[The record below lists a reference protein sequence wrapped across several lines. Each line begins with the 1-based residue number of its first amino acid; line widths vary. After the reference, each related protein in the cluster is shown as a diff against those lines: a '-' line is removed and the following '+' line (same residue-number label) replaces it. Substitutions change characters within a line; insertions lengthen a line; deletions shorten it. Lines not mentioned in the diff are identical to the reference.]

1 MGVAAVG
8 RVGQRNPVRKGARN
22 FGGRCLAPCSGSGFR
37 CVLEGLYGSDVPI
50 YPGFDKIVHICPI
63 QKRKH
68 MSVRWFCVPAVAS
81 GLRAFLCFRRVCADV
96 IGKPDGGRPPCDA
109 RSYAYLA
116 VARFPPYVQKRDA
129 TGVCSIFIAA
139 SNHTHFPERRC
150 HVAVASYLIST
161 STTLDNF
168 RLSNSDTI
176 DSLRSIAE
184 SRFDF
189 AKSLVTGQ
197 QYGLVK

>member
-1 MGVAAVG
+1 MPGACYAPVFSFFGNCLQLSVLPYRRLISCGRPLYMGVAAVG

-109 RSYAYLA
+109 RS
-116 VARFPPYVQKRDA
+116 
-129 TGVCSIFIAA
+129 FIV
-139 SNHTHFPERRC
+139 F
-150 HVAVASYLIST
+150 
-161 STTLDNF
+161 
-168 RLSNSDTI
+168 
-176 DSLRSIAE
+176 
-184 SRFDF
+184 
-189 AKSLVTGQ
+189 
-197 QYGLVK
+197 